1 MRRRRQSES
10 GFALLMLMVAAAVIA
25 VMLYREM
32 PRVVFEGQ
40 RQKEE
45 LLIARGEQYY
55 RAIQLF
61 SRKMRTYPPTI
72 EALENTNNTRFLRR
86 RYKDPM
92 TGKDDW
98 RLIHAGPGGIFIDS
112 LTRKAP
118 QVKDATDARNMSG
131 SRDAAEDPNAPA
143 VASVKTRKR
152 ASDTEPYMSAGAAA
166 QDPFA
171 PAPEPSYS
179 ADTAGPDSAPQQA
192 QPGAQGQTA
201 YPFNPQTQPAQTA
214 AAPQAGQ
221 PYPIPGQSVPTMGQ
235 PLIPGQAQPVPQD
248 TNNAPAE
255 QNLQQDPNAQQAET
269 EPLQADT
276 GQGETAQVQPQTG
289 VPAQNQQ
296 VSVPQYGGSPT
307 GGIGVSGGFA
317 QTGVQTAPGGTL
329 NQGGSSLVGPGRN
342 TTPGMNLPTG
352 GNNSALDSIQR
363 QLMGPRL
370 GATPGS
376 GQMLGAG
383 IAGVATKFKGE
394 SIRIYNEKTK
404 YTEWEF
410 LYDPR
415 TDLTSTAGRA
425 VPVQTGQQNPGETL
439 TNRNTQ

>member
-61 SRKMRTYPPTI
+61 SRKMGAYPPTI

-98 RLIHAGPGGIFIDS
+98 RLIHAGPGGVFIDS

-118 QVKDATDARNMSG
+118 QIKDAKDAKDLAAAP
-131 SRDAAEDPNAPA
+131 RDTAEDPNAPA
-143 VASVKTRKR
+143 VASVKMRKR
-152 ASDTEPYMSAGAAA
+152 ASDTAAYQNGGALP
-166 QDPFA
+166 QDPYA
-171 PAPEPSYS
+171 PSPEPSY
-179 ADTAGPDSAPQQA
+179 AAPDSSQQQVQQA
-192 QPGAQGQTA
+192 AQGRPGPA
-201 YPFNPQTQPAQTA
+201 NAVPQP
-214 AAPQAGQ
+214 GQ
-221 PYPIPGQSVPTMGQ
+221 PYPMAGQ
-235 PLIPGQAQPVPQD
+235 PFPLGGQPQPGPQD
-248 TNNAPAE
+248 PNAVPPADE
-255 QNLQQDPNAQQAET
+255 NLQQDPTAQAGQ
-269 EPLQADT
+269 LQADT
-276 GQGETAQVQPQTG
+276 GQGETVQIEPQPA
-289 VPAQNQQ
+289 VPAQNLP
-296 VSVPQYGGSPT
+296 VNTPQAMGASAT
-307 GGIGVSGGFA
+307 SIGVAGGLA
-317 QTGVQTAPGGTL
+317 QPGFQSAQAGGAAGTL
-329 NQGGSSLVGPGRN
+329 NQGGAAGGGLA
-342 TTPGMNLPTG
+342 LPSA

-363 QLMGPRL
+363 QLTGPRL
-370 GATPGS
+370 GSAPSS
-376 GQMLGAG
+376 GQMLGGG

-394 SIRIYNEKTK
+394 GIRTYKEKTK

-415 TDLTSTAGRA
+415 TDFSSAAGRGMPAQSGFQNTSGA
-425 VPVQTGQQNPGETL
+425 VI
-439 TNRNTQ
+439 NRNTQ